1 MRFAERA
8 ASLLASMSMT
18 DALQRRLLKLQSILD
33 VAKAMTAERQ
43 LDRLLTLVVAEAAKV
58 ADADRCSLFLVDR
71 ERGELWSK
79 VAQGSGEIRFPLGA
93 GIAGAV
99 AGTGKAVRIAD
110 AYSDGRFNPSVDQLT
125 GYRTRTILAVP
136 MPNTRGEVVGVLQAL
151 NRRDGTFGEED
162 EELLG
167 ALAGPA
173 ASAIENA
180 MLNEEIERL
189 FESFVQAAVIAI
201 EQRDPTTA
209 GHSGRVATLTL
220 ALARALEKAPPP
232 QYAGIRFDEEALREL
247 RYAALLH
254 DFGKVGVREHV
265 LVKAEKLTA
274 TELEVVRTRF
284 ELARATIENEK
295 LRALLEGR
303 PDTEIAQR
311 AGEIEA
317 LWEVVLASNRP
328 TVLPAEASARL
339 AVAAERTFEDARGE
353 KRPLLTATEL
363 ACLCIPRGSLSE
375 AERKEVEGHVAHT
388 YRFLGEIPWT
398 RALRR
403 IPEIAYGHH
412 EKLDG
417 RGYPRGVND
426 AAIPLETRMMT
437 IADIYDALTASDRPY
452 KKALPP
458 QKALD
463 ILAEE
468 ARRGQLDAPLLEV
481 FVEAGV
487 WRETVRGA

>member
-1 MRFAERA
+1 
-8 ASLLASMSMT
+8 MT
-18 DALQRRLLKLQSILD
+18 DALQRRLRKLQSILD

-43 LDRLLTLVVAEAAKV
+43 LDRLLALVVAEAAKV

-99 AGTGKAVRIAD
+99 ARTGQAVRIGD
-110 AYSDGRFNPSVDQLT
+110 AYSDGRFNPSVDQHT

-136 MPNTRGEVVGVLQAL
+136 MQNTRGEVVGVLQAL
-151 NRRDGTFGEED
+151 NRKDGAFGEED

-232 QYAGIRFDEEALREL
+232 QYAGIKFDEEALREL

-265 LVKAEKLTA
+265 LVKSEKLTA

-284 ELARATIENEK
+284 DLARATTENER
-295 LRALLEGR
+295 LRARLEGR
-303 PDTEIAQR
+303 PDAEIAER
-311 AGEIEA
+311 ARELDS

-328 TVLPAEASARL
+328 TILPAEASARL
-339 AVAAERTFEDARGE
+339 AVAAGCIFEDSRGE
-353 KRPLLTATEL
+353 MRPLLEATEL
-363 ACLCIPRGSLSE
+363 ACLSIPRGSLSE
-375 AERKEVEGHVAHT
+375 AERKEVEGHVGHT

-417 RGYPRGVND
+417 RGYPRGVN
-426 AAIPLETRMMT
+426 AAVIPLETRMMT

-458 QKALD
+458 EKALD

-468 ARRGQLDAPLLEV
+468 ARRGQLDAPLLKV

-487 WRETVRGA
+487 WRETVRGG